1 MNAVTADFAKRQHHQ
16 LADES
21 RVLNLEAQLDM
32 LREARRDATYA
43 YERDEIE
50 ARRAQ
55 LRRELIAARR
65 ALHPKPVSINFF
77 RRFLAAIFTF

>member
-1 MNAVTADFAKRQHHQ
+1 MTAIARSHPGHW
-16 LADES
+16 ADKPDS
-21 RVLNLEAQLDM
+21 RILNLEAQLDM

-55 LRRELIAARR
+55 LRKELIDVRR
-65 ALHPKPVSINFF
+65 ALNTKPASVNVF
-77 RRFLAAIFTF
+77 RRFLAALLSA